1 MELRFLLNLKVN
13 VACYSKKDKEKL
25 KPPKIVPVENLIEE
39 PYASIICYPR
49 ATPIETQQRIEEI
62 RRHGV
67 SAVEFAGKTNASNI
81 PVLGKGYVGVVVVA
95 YKNEK
100 KVALKMRRIDA
111 DRQDFTHEAEM
122 LQKANAI
129 GVGPK
134 FIAASTNF
142 LLSHL
147 IDGDL
152 LEDWL
157 ETPKDKELIHKVLVN
172 ILEQCWRMDEA
183 GLDHGEISKAPKHLL
198 MDKADKPFI
207 VDFET
212 ASIMRRAINVTSV
225 CQFLFM
231 GNSRAAKMLDEI
243 FGKKN
248 KLDLIAALKNFKKNQ
263 NRRNFEGLL
272 KLCLS

>member
-1 MELRFLLNLKVN
+1 MKQ
-13 VACYSKKDKEKL
+13 
-25 KPPKIVPVENLIEE
+25 PKIVALENLDEE
-39 PYASIICYPR
+39 PYASIVCYPR
-49 ATPIETQQRIEEI
+49 TNPTEIYHRLEEMQQ
-62 RRHGV
+62 HGV
-67 SAVEFAGKTNASNI
+67 TSIEFVGKTNASNI

-95 YKNEK
+95 NVKGQ

-111 DRQDFTHEAEM
+111 DRLDFTHEAEM

-134 FIAASTNF
+134 FIAVSNNF
-142 LLSHL
+142 LLSQL

-157 ETPKDKELIHKVLVN
+157 QTPREKGLIRKVLVD
-172 ILEQCWRMDEA
+172 ILEQCWSLDEA
-183 GLDHGEISKAPKHLL
+183 GLDHGELSKAPKHLL
-198 MDKADKPFI
+198 VDKMDKPFI

-212 ASIMRRAINVTSV
+212 ASIMRKVINVTSV

-231 GNSRAAKMLDEI
+231 GNSRAAKMLDEV

-248 KLDLIAALKNFKKNQ
+248 RLSLISGLKKFKKNT
-263 NRRNFEGLL
+263 NRKNFEDLL
-272 KLCLS
+272 DMCLS